1 MLPKNESE
9 ALRILQDPE
18 WRIRNL
24 YWIIDK
30 SGHRIPFNPNADQ
43 ILLLDN
49 LWNRNIILKARQRGF
64 STMIQLM
71 MLDQCVFNRDIRAG
85 VIAQDR
91 DSANVIFRDKIKFA
105 WDNMPAIIR
114 EELKTT
120 SDSAS
125 ELLFTNNSSIRVSTS
140 MRSGTLQ
147 YLHVSEFG
155 KICAKYPL
163 KAREVLTGSLPTVA
177 NDGFVFI
184 ESTAEGRAGAFFD
197 MTQAAQKAKQEGRRL
212 SALDYRFHFF
222 SWFTAPEYAI
232 ESDEEIG
239 EQDSKYFDEIE
250 VKAGVTLSKAQRN
263 WYVQKRK
270 TDFSGDSQMMKQEYP
285 SLPEEAFEQSVEGC
299 YYTQQMTAARKDGR
313 IGFVPYLP
321 GHPVNTFWDIGHGDG
336 TAIWFHQRVN
346 GQDRFI
352 NFYEEWGEPY
362 AHFVSEMQKHGYV
375 WGRHYLPHD
384 ANQRRQGKE
393 SSQTPEE
400 MLNDLGLSDT
410 VIVPVIDR
418 KINGINQTRNAFAT
432 CWFDKTRCEKGI
444 VHMDSYHKEWD
455 WHHGCWRPD
464 PAHDIHS
471 EAADAFRQFGQIYGS
486 IFVSTRTVAAAPTF
500 HSEWG

>member
-18 WRIRNL
+18 WRIKHL

-30 SGHRIPFNPNADQ
+30 SGQRIPFVPNVDQ
-43 ILLLDN
+43 LALMAA
-49 LWNRNIILKARQRGF
+49 LWNRNIILKARQKGF

-71 MLDQCVFNRDIRAG
+71 MLDQCIFNQDIRAG

-91 DSANVIFRDKIKFA
+91 DSASVIFRDKIKFA
-105 WDNMPAIIR
+105 WDNMPPMIHEGLR
-114 EELKTT
+114 TT

-125 ELLFTNNSSIRVSTS
+125 ELLFTNNSSIRVATS

-163 KAREVLTGSLPTVA
+163 KAKEVLTGSLPTVA

-184 ESTAEGRAGAFFD
+184 ESTAEGRDGAFYD
-197 MTQAAQKAKQEGRRL
+197 MSQAAKRMKHEGRKL

-222 SWFTAPEYAI
+222 AWFTSPEYSIPAGDEAI
-232 ESDEEIG
+232 ND
-239 EQDSKYFDEIE
+239 DDAAYFDGIE
-250 VKAGVTLSKAQRN
+250 EKTGTKLSHGQRL
-263 WYVQKRK
+263 WYVTKRR
-270 TDFSGDSQMMKQEYP
+270 TDFSGDAQMMKQEYP
-285 SLPEEAFEQSVEGC
+285 STPDEAFEQSVEGC
-299 YYTQQMTAARKDGR
+299 YYVNQMTAVRKEGR
-313 IGFVPYLP
+313 IGFVPYRP
-321 GHPVNTFWDIGHGDG
+321 GHPVNTFWDIGHSDG
-336 TAIWFHQRVN
+336 TAIWFHQRIN
-346 GQDRFI
+346 GQDNFI
-352 NFYEEWGEPY
+352 RFYENWGEPY
-362 AHFVSEMQKHGYV
+362 AHYVAEMQRHGYV

-400 MLNDLGLSDT
+400 MIKDLGFT
-410 VIVPVIDR
+410 GTEIVPVIDR
-418 KINGINQTRNAFAT
+418 KINGIQQARNAFPT
-432 CWFDKTRCEKGI
+432 CWFDATNCEKGLI
-444 VHMDSYHKEWD
+444 HLDSYHKEWD
-455 WHHGCWRPD
+455 TPRGCWRPD
-464 PAHDIHS
+464 PAHDVHS
-471 EAADAFRQFGQIYGS
+471 EAADAFRQFGQMYNS
-486 IFVSTRTVAAAPTF
+486 LHVARHVAAAPTF

>member
-1 MLPKNESE
+1 MLPTNESE
-9 ALRILQDPE
+9 ALRALQDPE
-18 WRIRNL
+18 WRIRHL

-30 SGHRIPFNPNADQ
+30 GGRRIPFDPNADQ
-43 ILLLDN
+43 ILLLEC

-71 MLDQCVFNRDIRAG
+71 MLDQCIFNQDIRAG

-91 DSANVIFRDKIKFA
+91 DSAGVIFRDKIKFA
-105 WDNMPAIIR
+105 WDNMPPMIH
-114 EELKTT
+114 EGLKTT
-120 SDSAS
+120 SDSSS
-125 ELLFTNNSSIRVSTS
+125 ELLFTNNSSIRVATS

-184 ESTAEGRAGAFFD
+184 ESTAEGRAGAFYD
-197 MTQAAQKAKQEGRRL
+197 MTQAAQKAKMEGKKL
-212 SALDYRFHFF
+212 SKLDYRFHFF

-232 ESDEEIG
+232 ESDEEISDA
-239 EQDSKYFDEIE
+239 DSQYFDEIE
-250 VKAGVTLSKAQRN
+250 AKAGVTLSKAQRN
-263 WYVQKRK
+263 WYVQKRR

-285 SLPEEAFEQSVEGC
+285 SLPEEAFEQSMEGC

-362 AHFVSEMQKHGYV
+362 SHFVSEMQKHGYV

-418 KINGINQTRNAFAT
+418 KINGINQTRVAFST
-432 CWFDKTRCEKGI
+432 CYFDKTKCDKGI
-444 VHMDSYHKEWD
+444 IHLDSYHKEWD
-455 WHHGCWRPD
+455 TRHGCWRPD

-486 IFVSTRTVAAAPTF
+486 IFIATRATAPVPTL
-500 HSEWG
+500 HSEW

>member
-1 MLPKNESE
+1 
-9 ALRILQDPE
+9 
-18 WRIRNL
+18 
-24 YWIIDK
+24 
-30 SGHRIPFNPNADQ
+30 
-43 ILLLDN
+43 
-49 LWNRNIILKARQRGF
+49 
-64 STMIQLM
+64 
-71 MLDQCVFNRDIRAG
+71 
-85 VIAQDR
+85 
-91 DSANVIFRDKIKFA
+91 
-105 WDNMPAIIR
+105 
-114 EELKTT
+114 
-120 SDSAS
+120 
-125 ELLFTNNSSIRVSTS
+125 
-140 MRSGTLQ
+140 
-147 YLHVSEFG
+147 
-155 KICAKYPL
+155 
-163 KAREVLTGSLPTVA
+163 
-177 NDGFVFI
+177 
-184 ESTAEGRAGAFFD
+184 
-197 MTQAAQKAKQEGRRL
+197 
-212 SALDYRFHFF
+212 
-222 SWFTAPEYAI
+222 
-232 ESDEEIG
+232 
-239 EQDSKYFDEIE
+239 
-250 VKAGVTLSKAQRN
+250 
-263 WYVQKRK
+263 
-270 TDFSGDSQMMKQEYP
+270 MMKQEYP

-418 KINGINQTRNAFAT
+418 KINGINQTRNAFVT
-432 CWFDKTRCEKGI
+432 CWFDKTRCDKGI
-444 VHMDSYHKEWD
+444 IHLDSYHKEWD
-455 WHHGCWRPD
+455 WRHGCWRPD